1 MQTNI
6 VLIGMPG
13 AGKSSVGVLLAKVLG
28 MSFVDTDLLIQE
40 KTGLLLQE
48 IIDQQGVEQFLEIE
62 KAVLLQLEQENCVI
76 ATGGSAVYSK
86 AAMIHLKKSGRLLYL
101 KLSYEEIAQRI
112 NNMSSRGI
120 AMGKGQTLIDLYQ
133 ERVVL
138 YEKYADII
146 VDCSGMPIEDLVGK
160 ISNLVKVGKKI

>member
-1 MQTNI
+1 MWTNV

-28 MSFVDTDLLIQE
+28 KSFVDTDLLIQE

-48 IIDQQGVEQFLEIE
+48 IIDQQGVGHFLEIE
-62 KAVLLQLEQENCVI
+62 EAVLFQLEQENCVI
-76 ATGGSAVYSK
+76 ATGGSAVYSE
-86 AAMIHLKKSGRLLYL
+86 AAMNHLKKNGRLIYL
-101 KLSYEEIAQRI
+101 KLRYEEIAQRI
-112 NNMSSRGI
+112 KNMSSRGI
-120 AMGKGQTLIDLYQ
+120 AMGKGQTLFDLYQ

-146 VDCSGMPIEDLVGK
+146 IDCSSMPIEDLVRK
-160 ISNLVKVGKKI
+160 ISNLVRKG